1 MPRKPKHETHVRF
14 KKFLSAKP
22 LLSKFDNTTSQR
34 EIAERLG
41 VHQSAVS
48 AWQRGGKIHW
58 VLADDIAVRM
68 GTHPAEL
75 WGDDWSTLQL
85 PELTETQAETA

>member
-1 MPRKPKHETHVRF
+1 MPRANKNQPKERF

-22 LLSKFDNTTSQR
+22 LLGKFDDTTSQR

-58 VLADDIAVRM
+58 VLADDIAVRL

-75 WGDDWSTLQL
+75 WGDDWTTLHL
-85 PELTETQAETA
+85 PDLTESDITSV